1 MEGEKEYL
9 IIQQIIEKSCTK
21 QTAEEIIG
29 FALQRFWEE
38 FSCNTCG
45 LILIEDGGRIR
56 VKSSRG
62 LSGDYIKSLH
72 TKGSHRIVD
81 EVLNINEPLL
91 IRYPDPRCERD
102 DFRFEYP
109 YKVLFAVPVLIGE
122 RKLGVLYYD
131 GTALNLSDLTIQ
143 KFFVN
148 ISRLC
153 ALVLDHRTL
162 QDRIAQISSFDDLT
176 GMYTFKV
183 FHELLFREIKR
194 AERTGNTLTLLIGSI
209 GRLKEYNSIYGHIQ
223 GDIAIKT
230 IAKIIRE
237 NIREIDIPARYGN
250 KFIIAF
256 PDVEAEEVG
265 VMMKGVC
272 RQLDENPFGG
282 RQPAPVLSIGIGSF
296 PREAD
301 NEKDLINLVEKR
313 VYEAKRKTGNV
324 VVMS

>member
-38 FSCNTCG
+38 YFCNTCG
-45 LILIEDGGRIR
+45 LIIMEDGGRIR

-72 TKGSHRIVD
+72 NKGTHRVVD
-81 EVLNINEPLL
+81 EVLRINEPLL
-91 IRYPDPRCERD
+91 IKYPDPRSESE

-109 YKVLFAVPVLIGE
+109 YKVLFAVPVIIGE
-122 RKLGVLYYD
+122 KRIGVLYYD
-131 GTALNLSDLTIQ
+131 GTEPSLSDLTVQ
-143 KFFVN
+143 RFFIN

-153 ALVLDHRTL
+153 AIVLDHRSL

-194 AERTGNTLTLLIGSI
+194 AERTGSPLTLLIGSI

-230 IAKIIRE
+230 IAKIIKDA
-237 NIREIDIPARYGN
+237 IREIDIAARYGN
-250 KFIIAF
+250 KFIVAF
-256 PDVEAEEVG
+256 PEVESEDVR
-265 VMMKGVC
+265 VMMEDVC
-272 RQLDENPFGG
+272 RRLDENPFGG
-282 RQPAPVLSIGIGSF
+282 RQPAPVLSIGIASF

-313 VYEAKRKTGNV
+313 VYEAKRKTGNTI
-324 VVMS
+324 VMS